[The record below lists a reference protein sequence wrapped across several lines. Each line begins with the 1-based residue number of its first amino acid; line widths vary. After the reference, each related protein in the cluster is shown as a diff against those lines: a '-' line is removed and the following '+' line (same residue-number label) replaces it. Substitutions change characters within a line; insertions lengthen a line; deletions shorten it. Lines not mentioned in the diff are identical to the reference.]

1 MNRQKQK
8 QAATLALAD
17 GKVFNGINIGSPGET
32 WGEVVFNTAMSGYQ
46 EILTD
51 PSYVRQMITFT
62 CPHIGNVGVND
73 QDIESE
79 KVQVSGIIVKQLS
92 DHYSN
97 FRATDSLD
105 NYLAK
110 NKIVGISGIDTR
122 ELVLHLRTH
131 GAQMGI
137 IASGNNNPSDLVDK
151 AKALP
156 SMEGMDLVP
165 EITTSKNYFW
175 GENTWSLEKGYGKV
189 LEKDAAKKPIIVALD
204 FGIKFNILRLL
215 VAEGFNVLVVP
226 AKTSAAEI
234 LSLNPAGVFL
244 SNGPG
249 DPAEVRY
256 GIKTTQELLGKKPIF
271 GICLGHQILG
281 HAVGV
286 PTFKLKFGHRGGN
299 HPVRNTLTN
308 KVEITVQNH
317 GFATDPNKINSEI
330 EVTHLN
336 LNDGTIEGLQVKGAK
351 AFSVQYHPESSP
363 GPMDAQYLF
372 KQFRRL
378 VEES

>member
-244 SNGPG
+244 SNGLG

>member
-1 MNRQKQK
+1 MVKQKQK

-17 GKVFNGINIGSPGET
+17 GKVFHGINVGAEGET
-32 WGEVVFNTAMSGYQ
+32 WGEVVFNTSMSGYQ

-62 CPHIGNVGVND
+62 CPHIGNVGVNSE
-73 QDIESE
+73 DIESD

-92 DHYSN
+92 DHYFN
-97 FRATDSLD
+97 YRATDSLD
-105 NYLAK
+105 NYLVK
-110 NKIVGISGIDTR
+110 NNIVGISNIDTR

-137 IASGNNNPSDLVDK
+137 IASGNHNPSDLVDQ
-151 AKALP
+151 AKKLP

-165 EITTSKNYFW
+165 EVTTAKNYFW
-175 GENTWSLEKGYGKV
+175 GESTWDLVSGYGNIS
-189 LEKDAAKKPIIVALD
+189 EQDAAKKPIVVALD
-204 FGIKFNILRLL
+204 FGIKYNILRLL
-215 VAEGFNVLVVP
+215 VAQGFNVLVVP

-234 LSLNPAGVFL
+234 LSYNPAGVFL

-281 HAVGV
+281 HAVGT

-299 HPVRNTLTN
+299 HPVRNTQTN

-317 GFATDPNKINSEI
+317 GFATDANKINSEV

-336 LNDGTIEGLQVKGAK
+336 LNDGTVEGLQVKGAK

-372 KQFRRL
+372 EQFRKL